1 MEHDTSSNLFGVVHV
16 HPLYVAVAHKSKMEV
31 SPTAAQTGTRLAPDD
46 ATQQSRN
53 I

>member
-1 MEHDTSSNLFGVVHV
+1 MEHDTSPNLFGVVHV

-31 SPTAAQTGTRLAPDD
+31 FSAAAQTGVRLTLND
-46 ATQQSRN
+46 ATQHSQN